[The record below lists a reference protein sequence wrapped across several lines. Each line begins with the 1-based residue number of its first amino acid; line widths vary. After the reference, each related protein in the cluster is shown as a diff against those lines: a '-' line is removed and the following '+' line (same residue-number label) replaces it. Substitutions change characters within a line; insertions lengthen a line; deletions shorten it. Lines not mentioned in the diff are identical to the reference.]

1 MARAKDGVVLRLQEV
16 IEPPLADLG
25 YECVFAETTVENGR
39 KIVRLFIDRL
49 EAQSALGAVGI
60 EDCVKV
66 TRELDPILDVADVI
80 PGRYELEVS
89 SPGIN
94 RPLAKKKD
102 FERFKGKKVAVRTFE
117 KVGDRRN
124 FLGTLLGLDGDEI
137 RIDVDGREHR
147 VPFEEVSKAHLDVL

>member
-66 TRELDPILDVADVI
+66 TREIDPILDVADVI

>member
-49 EAQSALGAVGI
+49 ESQAALGAVGI